1 MDLVIP
7 AVVAGRREPI
17 AVAAGVVP
25 AAVDFVAA
33 DFAAAVGAEPPGDDT
48 RTADF
53 KDRERAH
60 AALNF
65 EPKDSV

>member
-1 MDLVIP
+1 MIP

-25 AAVDFVAA
+25 AAV